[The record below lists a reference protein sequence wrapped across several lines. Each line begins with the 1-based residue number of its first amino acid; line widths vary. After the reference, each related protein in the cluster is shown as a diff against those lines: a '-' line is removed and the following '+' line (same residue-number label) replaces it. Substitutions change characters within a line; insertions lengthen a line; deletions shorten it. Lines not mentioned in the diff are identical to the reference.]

1 MPREARPWPS
11 LPYSE
16 WKDTYATLHMWT
28 QVVGKIRLKQTP
40 LINHW
45 WNVPLYLTPRGLTTS
60 AMPWR
65 SGTFEIDFDFASHQL
80 VILTSEGVKR
90 TLELR
95 PQSVA
100 AFYRELMQTLRS
112 MGIDIR
118 IWSTPVE
125 IVNPIPFEKDEQH
138 ASYDRA
144 QVERFFGALMASDV
158 VLKEF
163 RGRFRGKCSPVH
175 FFWGSFDLAVSRF
188 SGRPAPAREGADHTT
203 REAYSDE
210 VSSLGWWPGN
220 AILPET
226 AYYSYTSP
234 EPDGFKAYPIA
245 PDGAYY
251 SKEFSDFILPY
262 ESVRSSPDPRKALLD
277 FAQSTYEAG
286 ANLGKWDRARFET
299 QPR

>member
-1 MPREARPWPS
+1 MQPEAPLWPS
-11 LPYSE
+11 LPYE
-16 WKDTYATLHMWT
+16 QWKDTYATLHMWT
-28 QVVGKIRLKQTP
+28 QIVGKIRLKQTP

-60 AMPWR
+60 AMLWGT
-65 SGTFEIDFDFASHQL
+65 GTFQIDFDL
-80 VILTSEGVKR
+80 VGHCLNIGTSEGVTR
-90 TLELR
+90 SLELR

-100 AFYRELMQTLRS
+100 AFYRELMATLKS
-112 MGIDIR
+112 MGIDVK
-118 IWSTPVE
+118 IWPVPVE
-125 IVNPIPFEKDEQH
+125 IENPIPFEKDEQH

-144 QVERFFGALMASDV
+144 QVERCFAALRHSDV

-188 SGRPAPAREGADHTT
+188 SGRPAPERAGADRMT

-210 VSSLGWWPGN
+210 VSSVGWWPGN
-220 AILPET
+220 GMLPEA
-226 AYYSYTSP
+226 AYYSYTTP
-234 EPDGFKAYPIA
+234 EPDGFKAHRVA
-245 PDGAYY
+245 PDSARY
-251 SKEFSDFILPY
+251 SKELSEFILPY
-262 ESVRSSPDPRKALLD
+262 EAVRSSSDPCKAVLD